1 MRMLTVGEAAVELGV
16 SPSLVYVLCGRKRI
30 RHERHGLG
38 RGKIVIPEDA
48 LDEYRQRQT
57 VTVEK
62 EAALSPPPPLKHITL
77 R

>member
-1 MRMLTVGEAAVELGV
+1 MSPNKLTVRQAVDQLGV
-16 SPSLVYVLCGRKRI
+16 SPTLIYALCAARKI

-48 LDEYRQRQT
+48 LDEYRRRRVVSVDEERT
-57 VTVEK
+57 
-62 EAALSPPPPLKHITL
+62 PPPLEHITL